1 MIVIGTNHHN
11 TLGIIRSLGQ
21 KNIYPDVI
29 LYGND
34 VADGFVVHSKYIRAC
49 HCFETAE
56 EAIKELSK
64 LCTNGNINE
73 KRRICVITCSDEVAS
88 ILDYQYEEWKERL
101 SFFNCGEKGLLTYY
115 MDKQVQ
121 VEIAKEVGIS
131 VPASQTHRIGEE
143 LLDKVM
149 LPCIVK
155 PLESIHGGK
164 KISVCDDLESVINVL
179 NTYNEGDVVQI
190 QQYIQGDYEIV
201 VDGLALEADIIIP
214 GYIKKFRNI
223 KGGTTY
229 SESYPLTYLP
239 TAVIKS
245 IKAMLRKMHYYGLF
259 GVELIVS
266 KGIYYFIEVNLRN
279 DATTYTL
286 SKAGINLPY
295 IYYMSTY
302 GADYSNELNVIRNIR
317 SMVEYRD
324 LDFVFSR
331 KISYRQWLK
340 EKRNC
345 DCLYFADSE
354 DSLPETIARKHYLKS
369 KISSVLCKLHLTK

>member
-11 TLGIIRSLGQ
+11 TLSIIRSLGQ
-21 KNIYPDVI
+21 RGIYPDVI
-29 LYGND
+29 LYGNN
-34 VADGFVVHSKYIRAC
+34 VAGGFVVRSKYIRVC

-56 EAIKELSK
+56 EAINELSK
-64 LCTNGNINE
+64 LCISGNINE
-73 KRRICVITCSDEVAS
+73 KRKICVITCSDEVAS
-88 ILDYQYEEWKERL
+88 ILDHQYEEWKERL

-121 VEIAKEVGIS
+121 VDIAKEVGIS
-131 VPASQTHRIGEE
+131 VPDSLTHRIGEE

-164 KISVCDDLESVINVL
+164 KISVCDDWESAINVL

-229 SESYPLTYLP
+229 SESYPLNSLP
-239 TAVIKS
+239 TAIINS
-245 IKAMLRKMHYYGLF
+245 IKTMLRRMHYYGLF

-266 KGIYYFIEVNLRN
+266 RGVYYFIEVNLRN

-295 IYYMSTY
+295 IYYLSTY
-302 GADYSNELNVIRNIR
+302 GVDYSNELNVIRNIR

-331 KISYRQWLK
+331 KISYHQWLK

-345 DCLYFADSE
+345 ECLYFADSE
-354 DSLPETIARKHYLKS
+354 DPLPASIARKNYLKS
-369 KISSVLCKLHLTK
+369 KLESLIRKIDIIK

>member
-11 TLGIIRSLGQ
+11 TLSIIRSLGHRG
-21 KNIYPDVI
+21 IYPDVI
-29 LYGND
+29 LYGNN
-34 VADGFVVHSKYIRAC
+34 VAGGFVVRSKYIRVC

-56 EAIKELSK
+56 EAISELSK
-64 LCTNGNINE
+64 SCISGNINE
-73 KRRICVITCSDEVAS
+73 KRKTCVITCSDEVAS
-88 ILDYQYEEWKERL
+88 ILDHQYEEWKERL

-121 VEIAKEVGIS
+121 VDIAKEVGIS
-131 VPASQTHRIGEE
+131 VPDSLTHRIGEE

-149 LPCIVK
+149 FPCIVK

-164 KISVCDDLESVINVL
+164 KISVCDDWESAINVL

-229 SESYPLTYLP
+229 SESYPLNSLP
-239 TAVIKS
+239 TAIINS
-245 IKAMLRKMHYYGLF
+245 IKTMLRRMHYYGLF

-266 KGIYYFIEVNLRN
+266 RGVYYFIEVNLRN

-286 SKAGINLPY
+286 SKAGVNLPY
-295 IYYMSTY
+295 IYYLSTY
-302 GADYSNELNVIRNIR
+302 GVDYSNELNVIRNIR

-331 KISYRQWLK
+331 KISYHQWLK

-345 DCLYFADSE
+345 ECLYFADSE
-354 DSLPETIARKHYLKS
+354 DPLPASIARKNYLKS
-369 KISSVLCKLHLTK
+369 KLESLIRKIDIIK

>member
-121 VEIAKEVGIS
+121 VEIAKEGLTCK
-131 VPASQTHRIGEE
+131 VPC
-143 LLDKVM
+143 L
-149 LPCIVK
+149 
-155 PLESIHGGK
+155 
-164 KISVCDDLESVINVL
+164 
-179 NTYNEGDVVQI
+179 
-190 QQYIQGDYEIV
+190 
-201 VDGLALEADIIIP
+201 
-214 GYIKKFRNI
+214 
-223 KGGTTY
+223 
-229 SESYPLTYLP
+229 SYP
-239 TAVIKS
+239 
-245 IKAMLRKMHYYGLF
+245 
-259 GVELIVS
+259 
-266 KGIYYFIEVNLRN
+266 
-279 DATTYTL
+279 
-286 SKAGINLPY
+286 
-295 IYYMSTY
+295 
-302 GADYSNELNVIRNIR
+302 
-317 SMVEYRD
+317 
-324 LDFVFSR
+324 
-331 KISYRQWLK
+331 KIL
-340 EKRNC
+340 
-345 DCLYFADSE
+345 
-354 DSLPETIARKHYLKS
+354 
-369 KISSVLCKLHLTK
+369 